1 MEGKSDSQDPLF
13 THDPSDSQHANLNVA
28 LEVLDSQNNSEQ
40 SSQNSV
46 PGTVDTPPSLTPEP
60 RVPDIPSSSLIH
72 SDVEENNVHN
82 DVADKGEPCDTKPGL
97 ANSVEDGD
105 SVTIS
110 NSTPGGPHTCHSRG
124 ASQVSSC
131 EISVGRISGRDLCHS
146 RGASTD
152 GSLMDAYI
160 SSATDSR
167 RGTYSEAGTLPIG
180 STIIEENLQGWDKES
195 DEKKLS
201 DSEDSRTKYSKKL
214 ISSCSCCKSLLRSH
228 HELPE
233 HPTVV
238 ELVKYSFTCPPHGRV
253 GDCLIWL
260 VAGLALWGCL
270 ISITGDLALPG
281 GNFFSL
287 LVLYVTA
294 VLAGEGAKFTGL
306 PPLLG
311 SLVVGILFSS
321 IPGVDAVGHSLD
333 FYWSSALRN
342 VALII
347 ILIRAGLGL
356 DPVALKKLSCVVLR
370 LALLPCLVEAVTTGI
385 VSMFLL
391 GLPWSWSFMLGFIV
405 AAVSP
410 AVVVPGLL
418 KLGED
423 GYGVDQ
429 GIPTLVIAAASIDDV
444 LAITGFSVMMGVT
457 FAKGSLVWTVLKGPV
472 EILVGIV
479 YGIVFGI
486 LCWFLP
492 HKEKE
497 NRATYKF
504 IVIFS
509 LGALGMFGSH
519 KVGLESS
526 GPIAV
531 LTLAFV
537 AGLGWRKPG
546 NEDPDV
552 GIYYRFVWELFQPML
567 FVLIGAEIDVGE
579 IDSGT
584 VGWGLLTLLVG
595 LSLRVATSFFVVM
608 GAAFSLWERLFIAIA
623 WLPKATVQAAIGSQA
638 LDHVRQNKGSPAD
651 IVRGVQIVTIA
662 VMVILVTAPIGAA
675 AIKLTGPRFL
685 IRRLPTRNLPDE
697 PETTV

>member
-1 MEGKSDSQDPLF
+1 MEGSSDSQDPLF
-13 THDPSDSQHANLNVA
+13 IHDTTESQHAKVNNALQLMESPDDSERSSVTSVA
-28 LEVLDSQNNSEQ
+28 AS
-40 SSQNSV
+40 
-46 PGTVDTPPSLTPEP
+46 VDTPPSHMPEP
-60 RVPDIPSSSLIH
+60 RVPDIPSSSLTH
-72 SDVEENNVHN
+72 NAVEENHVHN
-82 DVADKGEPCDTKPGL
+82 EATEKGGGCDSKPGL
-97 ANSVEDGD
+97 VNSVGDGD
-105 SVTIS
+105 SATIS
-110 NSTPGGPHTCHSRG
+110 NSTAGGHHMCHSRG

-131 EISVGRISGRDLCHS
+131 EASVGRMSGRDLCHS

-152 GSLMDAYI
+152 GSLMDAYV

-180 STIIEENLQGWDKES
+180 STIIEENSQGWDRES
-195 DEKKLS
+195 GEKKLS
-201 DSEDSRTKYSKKL
+201 DSEDSRTKYSHKL
-214 ISSCSCCKSLLRSH
+214 ISSCNCCKNFLRSH
-228 HELPE
+228 HKLPE
-233 HPTVV
+233 HPTVG

-270 ISITGDLALPG
+270 ISITGDMALPG

-287 LVLYVTA
+287 LVLYVMA
-294 VLAGEGAKFTGL
+294 MLAGKAASFVGL

-321 IPGVDAVGHSLD
+321 IPGINAVGHNID
-333 FYWSSALRN
+333 AYWSSSLRN
-342 VALII
+342 IALII

-356 DPVALKKLSCVVLR
+356 DPVALKKLSCTVLR
-370 LALLPCLVEAVTTGI
+370 LAFLPCSIEAVCTGV
-385 VSMFLL
+385 VSKFFL

-410 AVVVPGLL
+410 AVVVPCLL
-418 KLGED
+418 KLGEE
-423 GYGVDQ
+423 GYGVDK

-444 LAITGFSVMMGVT
+444 IAITGFSVMLGIT
-457 FAKGSLVWTVLKGPV
+457 FAEGSLFWTILKGPV
-472 EILVGIV
+472 EILAGIM
-479 YGIVFGI
+479 YGIGFGL

-492 HKEKE
+492 YKEKE
-497 NRATYKF
+497 RRATYKF
-504 IVIFS
+504 IIIFG

-546 NEDPDV
+546 NEDADV
-552 GIYYRFVWELFQPML
+552 SVYYRTLWEIFQPML
-567 FVLIGAEIDVGE
+567 FVLIGAEIDVAV
-579 IDSGT
+579 IDPGT
-584 VGWGLLTLLVG
+584 VGWGLLTLAIC
-595 LSLRVATSFFVVM
+595 LSLRVATSFVVVM
-608 GAAFSLWERLFIAIA
+608 GTAFTVWERLFIAIA

-638 LDHVRQNKGSPAD
+638 LDYVRQHDGEKVD
-651 IVRGVQIVTIA
+651 LIRGQQIVTIA
-662 VMVILVTAPIGAA
+662 VMVILVTAPLGAA

-685 IRRLPTRNLPDE
+685 AKKLPNRNLPDD